1 MKVFRKCIG
10 AAVACAS
17 VLSLAACGISTKK
30 TGSANI
36 TVLPVENIADDF
48 IMGVD
53 VSSMIS
59 VENAGGA
66 FYDANRKKADLLEL
80 LKMGGANC
88 VRIRVWNNPFDANGN
103 GYGGGNN
110 DIETAVKIGKRATD
124 AGLGVLID
132 FHYSDF
138 WADPNKQSVPKAW
151 KNMTFDEKEAALS
164 KYTTES
170 LEKLKS
176 AGVKVTMVQVGNE
189 INNGMCGEMYDDKV
203 LGLVGEGC
211 KAVRNFD
218 KNIQIVVHYTDPLS
232 EGYLE
237 KRAGLLEKF
246 NVDYDIF
253 ATSYYPFWH
262 GEAGKLSVT
271 LKKLSNIYNKKVMV
285 AETSYPFTNDD
296 GDGFGNVVSGMSSE
310 QEFDYPFSVEGQA
323 VAVRDVIA
331 AVASVKKGVGVFYWE
346 PAWIPVRH
354 YKPAF

>member
-1 MKVFRKCIG
+1 MKVFRKRLG

-66 FYDANRKKADLLEL
+66 FYDANGKKADLLEL

-138 WADPNKQSVPKAW
+138 WADLNKQSVPKAW
-151 KNMTFDEKEAALS
+151 KNMTFDEKEAAL
-164 KYTTES
+164 
-170 LEKLKS
+170 
-176 AGVKVTMVQVGNE
+176 
-189 INNGMCGEMYDDKV
+189 
-203 LGLVGEGC
+203 
-211 KAVRNFD
+211 
-218 KNIQIVVHYTDPLS
+218 
-232 EGYLE
+232 
-237 KRAGLLEKF
+237 
-246 NVDYDIF
+246 
-253 ATSYYPFWH
+253 
-262 GEAGKLSVT
+262 
-271 LKKLSNIYNKKVMV
+271 
-285 AETSYPFTNDD
+285 
-296 GDGFGNVVSGMSSE
+296 
-310 QEFDYPFSVEGQA
+310 
-323 VAVRDVIA
+323 
-331 AVASVKKGVGVFYWE
+331 
-346 PAWIPVRH
+346 
-354 YKPAF
+354 